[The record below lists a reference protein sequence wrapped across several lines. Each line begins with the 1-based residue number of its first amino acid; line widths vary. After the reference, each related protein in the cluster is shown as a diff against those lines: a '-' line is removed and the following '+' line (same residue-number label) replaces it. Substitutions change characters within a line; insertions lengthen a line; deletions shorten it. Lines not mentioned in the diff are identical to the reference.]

1 MRQKPISL
9 RKFIETFPEKSFIY
23 STQNIPNNFNEL
35 SYYEKYKFVGINDTI
50 TQLVVKSDSIFF
62 CAKCKTVERIGNR
75 FFCKLHPSKEYVY
88 ITPSKIVVNSQ
99 FEEIEQFLTDVC
111 KMNWFQDIPLP
122 IQRVYFIKPSILRA
136 ILTKRIFSEETLYRG
151 IASKCFGIKGIDWHL
166 IKNLLLSGYI
176 NILDLK
182 YFTRN
187 LEDSIKVILQNRSD
201 IGIYR
206 DLLDCAVKLNEIVD
220 FTWSAKRINLE
231 HLRQIRLLKQQEISE
246 KSNEPIY
253 EHTIGSDTIKQLN
266 TEIDVYMEGMSMNHC
281 LYTCY
286 YNRIASKKYIAFHMT
301 APEDCTFSLTKP
313 MGNDIHLD
321 QIFLSHDRA
330 VQLET
335 KKIAE
340 QFLQQHKDELLQMF
354 EEKTNIVKEYYG
366 PITHDEP
373 NNLELPF

>member
-9 RKFIETFPEKSFIY
+9 RKFIETFPEKSFIH
-23 STQNIPNNFNEL
+23 STENIPSNFNEL
-35 SYYEKYKFVGINDTI
+35 SYYEKYKLVGINDTI

-62 CAKCKTVERIGNR
+62 CTKYKTVERIGNR
-75 FFCKLHPSKEYVY
+75 FFCKLYPSKEYVY

-111 KMNWFQDIPLP
+111 KMTWFQDIPLP

-187 LEDSIKVILQNRSD
+187 LEDSIKVLLQNQSHID
-201 IGIYR
+201 IYR

-220 FTWSAKRINLE
+220 FTWSAKRINSE
-231 HLRQIRLLKQQEISE
+231 HLRQIRLLKQQELSE

-266 TEIDVYMEGMSMNHC
+266 TEIDVYMEGMLMNHC

-313 MGNDIHLD
+313 IGNDIHLD

-330 VQLET
+330 VQPET
-335 KKIAE
+335 RKVAE
-340 QFLQQHKDELLQMF
+340 QFLQQHKDELLQIF
-354 EEKTNIVKEYYG
+354 KEKSLIEKDYFG
-366 PITHDEP
+366 PIMFNEP
-373 NNLELPF
+373 NTLDLPF

>member
-35 SYYEKYKFVGINDTI
+35 SYYEKYKLVGINNTI

-62 CAKCKTVERIGNR
+62 CTKYKTVERIGNR

-111 KMNWFQDIPLP
+111 KITWFQDIPLP

-176 NILDLK
+176 NIFDLK
-182 YFTRN
+182 CFTRN

-220 FTWSAKRINLE
+220 FTWSAKRINSE

-301 APEDCTFSLTKP
+301 SPEDCTFSLTKP
-313 MGNDIHLD
+313 MGNDIYLD

-335 KKIAE
+335 RKVAE

-354 EEKTNIVKEYYG
+354 GEKSLIAKEYYG
-366 PITHDEP
+366 PVTHDEP
-373 NNLELPF
+373 NTLELPF